1 MLEIDLEFVAF
12 DCGDGAVAEFAVE
25 DALAGGEV
33 VAALVAEADR
43 GAAGLGRGAVVEA
56 GSRPHPALS
65 PPLPNP
71 SPLKG

>member
-1 MLEIDLEFVAF
+1 MFEVDLELVAF
-12 DCGDGAVAEFAVE
+12 DCGDGAVAELAVE
-25 DALAGGEV
+25 DALALAQV

-56 GSRPHPALS
+56 GAGDGQT